1 MAIDDLDVLG
11 LVPLFPEET
20 EEAIAERYEQW
31 ANEGLTPDD
40 SEEWIDTRAPSFW
53 FIATRPCIRQDAKT
67 YDLMGTEFVA
77 AAMPLLSWGEYLDD
91 LAAGV
96 KIERNAA
103 TFAKGIVTF
112 TGEPGTE
119 IAPGTTVAVEGPA
132 DQVEAQEYE
141 VTEAGIIPE
150 GPEPEAPGSIDLPVV
165 ALESGA
171 AASAPAAAV
180 TLLQSEVAGV
190 EAVTNADPILGG
202 ADPESDESLRE
213 RLIESKDGEGPGNT
227 TDYKVWSRAYS
238 GEIGRVVVI
247 PLWNGAGTVLVIV
260 LTASGDPV
268 SEETVDGLQLF
279 LDPVPGKGE
288 GLAPVGATVTV
299 ATAEGVPVDADLE
312 VEFEVGYSL
321 DGAGG
326 SIALEDALKA
336 AIALPISGSQPGG
349 EVVLQ
354 SVAAA
359 VMSIRGVHDLRNLKL
374 NGKAENVAL
383 EAVPAQVGEPGAIT
397 ITPGSF

>member
-11 LVPLFPEET
+11 IVPLFPGET
-20 EEAIAERYEQW
+20 EEVIAERYEQW

-40 SEEWIDTRAPSFW
+40 AEEWVDTRAGSFW
-53 FIATRPCIRQDAKT
+53 YMATRPSIRQDAKT
-67 YDLMGTEFVA
+67 YDLMGTEYPA

-96 KIERNAA
+96 KIERNPAE
-103 TFAKGIVTF
+103 TAKGVVTF
-112 TGEPGTE
+112 TGVAGTT
-119 IAPGTTVAVEGPA
+119 IGAGTTVAVEGPA
-132 DQVEAQEYE
+132 EQVEAQEYE
-141 VTEAGIIPE
+141 VTEEGKIP
-150 GPEPEAPGSIDLPVV
+150 GGGSIDLPVEALSSGV
-165 ALESGA
+165 AA
-171 AASAPAAAV
+171 NAPAAAV
-180 TLLQSEVAGV
+180 TLLQSEVVGV

-227 TDYKVWSRAYS
+227 RDYAVWSRTYS
-238 GEIGRVVVI
+238 SEVGRAVVI

-260 LTASGDPV
+260 LTSAGDPV
-268 SEETVDGLQLF
+268 SEETVDGLQAF

-299 ATAEGVPVDADLE
+299 ATAKGLKVDVAVE
-312 VEFEVGYSL
+312 VELETGYSL

-326 SIALEDALKA
+326 TIALEETLKA
-336 AIALPISGSQPGG
+336 AISLPISGSQPGG

-359 VMSIRGVHDLRNLKL
+359 IMSIRGVHDLRSLKL
-374 NGKAENVAL
+374 NTKAENIAL
-383 EAVPAQVGEPGAIT
+383 ESAPAQVGEPGVIAIT
-397 ITPGSF
+397 AGSF

>member
-11 LVPLFPEET
+11 LIPLFGDET
-20 EEAIAERYEQW
+20 EEVIAERYAQW

-40 SEEWIDTRAPSFW
+40 ADEWVDTRVGSFW
-53 FIATRPCIRQDAKT
+53 YIATRPSIRQDART
-67 YDLMGTEFVA
+67 YDLMGTEYVA

-96 KIERNAA
+96 KIERNPA
-103 TFAKGIVTF
+103 TIAKGIVTF

-132 DQVEAQEYE
+132 EQVESQEYE
-141 VTEAGIIPE
+141 VTEGGTIPE
-150 GPEPEAPGSIDLPVV
+150 GGTLDLPVAALSAGV
-165 ALESGA
+165 AA
-171 AASAPAAAV
+171 DAPAAAV

-213 RLIESKDGEGPGNT
+213 RLLESKDGEGPGNT
-227 TDYKVWSRAYS
+227 KDYAVWSRAYS
-238 GEIGRVVVI
+238 AEIGRAVVI

-260 LTASGDPV
+260 LTAAGDPV
-268 SEETVDGLQLF
+268 SEETVDGLQAF

-288 GLAPVGATVTV
+288 GLAPIGATVTV
-299 ATAEGVPVDADLE
+299 STAEGLKVDATAEI
-312 VEFEVGYSL
+312 EFETGYSL
-321 DGAGG
+321 NGAGG
-326 SIALEDALKA
+326 TIALEDTLKE
-336 AIALPISGSQPGG
+336 AISLPIAGSQPGG

-354 SVAAA
+354 SIVAAI
-359 VMSIRGVHDLRNLKL
+359 MSIRGVHDVQKVKL
-374 NGKAENVAL
+374 NTKAENVPL
-383 EAVPAQVGEPGAIT
+383 KSVPAQVGEPGAIVLT
-397 ITPGSF
+397 AGTF

>member
-11 LVPLFPEET
+11 LIPLFPEET

-31 ANEGLTPDD
+31 ANEGLTPEDA
-40 SEEWIDTRAPSFW
+40 EEWVDTRAGSFW
-53 FIATRPCIRQDAKT
+53 YIATRPGIRQDAKT
-67 YDLMGTEFVA
+67 YDLMGTEYVA

-103 TFAKGIVTF
+103 ETAKGIVTF

-141 VTEAGIIPE
+141 VTEGGTIPE
-150 GPEPEAPGSIDLPVV
+150 GGSIDLPVE
-165 ALESGA
+165 ALTSGA
-171 AASAPAAAV
+171 AANAPAAAV

-227 TDYKVWSRAYS
+227 TDYKVWARAYAA
-238 GEIGRVVVI
+238 EIGRVVVI
-247 PLWNGAGTVLVIV
+247 PLWNGAGTVLVIL
-260 LTASGDPV
+260 LTAEGDPV
-268 SEETVDGLQLF
+268 SEETVDGFQLF
-279 LDPVPGKGE
+279 IDPVPAKGE

-299 ATAEGVPVDADLE
+299 ATAEGVKVDVEAE
-312 VEFEVGYSL
+312 VELEVGYSL

-326 SIALEDALKA
+326 TIALGDALKA
-336 AIALPISGSQPGG
+336 AISLPISGSEPGG

-354 SVAAA
+354 SVVAAI
-359 VMSIRGVHDLRNLKL
+359 MSIRGIHDVRNVKL
-374 NGKAENVAL
+374 NGAAENIAL
-383 EAVPAQVGEPGAIT
+383 ESVPAQVGEPGAIELT
-397 ITPGSF
+397 AGEF

>member
-1 MAIDDLDVLG
+1 MPIDDLDVLG
-11 LVPLFPEET
+11 LIPLFPEET
-20 EEAIAERYEQW
+20 EQTIAERYEQW

-40 SEEWIDTRAPSFW
+40 AEEWTDTRSGSFW
-53 FIATRPCIRQDAKT
+53 YIATRPSIRQDAKT

-96 KIERNAA
+96 KIERNPA
-103 TFAKGIVTF
+103 TIAKGVVTF
-112 TGEPGTE
+112 TGAPGTE
-119 IAPGTTVAVEGPA
+119 VAPGVTVAVEGPA
-132 DQVEAQEYE
+132 DQVESQEYE
-141 VTEAGIIPE
+141 VTVGGTI
-150 GPEPEAPGSIDLPVV
+150 GGGGTIDLAVV
-165 ALESGA
+165 ALASGVA
-171 AASAPAAAV
+171 ANAPAAAV
-180 TLLQSEVAGV
+180 TLLQSEVGGV

-202 ADPESDESLRE
+202 AEPESDESLRE

-227 TDYKVWSRAYS
+227 TDYAVWSRAYS
-238 GEIGRVVVI
+238 AEIGRVVVI
-247 PLWNGAGTVLVIV
+247 PLWNGAGTVLVIA
-260 LTASGDPV
+260 LTSSGDPV
-268 SEETVDGLQLF
+268 SEETVDGLQIF

-299 ATAEGVPVDADLE
+299 ATAEGLKVDVTGE

-326 SIALEDALKA
+326 TIALEDALKT
-336 AIALPISGSQPGG
+336 AISLPIAGSQPGG

-359 VMSIRGVHDLRNLKL
+359 IMSIRGVHDLRNLKL
-374 NGKAENVAL
+374 NTKAENVAL
-383 EAVPAQVGEPGAIT
+383 KSVPAQVGEPDSIELTAA
-397 ITPGSF
+397 SF